1 MSPVI
6 DRLAE
11 LFRHLE
17 HLRELRPRV
26 TEPDVLARDLSL
38 HNDVLFSLQ
47 TVCQAVIDIASEL
60 SSRRKLRFQD
70 YTEAVRNLASFS
82 EFSPLLVGALAQLP
96 AFRNVLVHDYVN
108 LDFAKVV
115 EALDRL
121 EPVEEFAE
129 IVRRMELNQG

>member
-60 SSRRKLRFQD
+60 SARRKLRFQD
-70 YTEAVRNLASFS
+70 YTEAVRNLAAFS
-82 EFSPLLVGALAQLP
+82 EFPP
-96 AFRNVLVHDYVN
+96 
-108 LDFAKVV
+108 
-115 EALDRL
+115 
-121 EPVEEFAE
+121 PWW
-129 IVRRMELNQG
+129 RRWPSCRRSATC

>member
-11 LFRHLE
+11 LRRHLE

-60 SSRRKLRFQD
+60 SARRKLRIQD
-70 YTEAVRNLASFS
+70 YTEAVRNLAAFS

-121 EPVEEFAE
+121 EPVEEFAQ

>member
-60 SSRRKLRFQD
+60 SARRKLRFQD
-70 YTEAVRNLASFS
+70 YTEAVRNLAAFS
-82 EFSPLLVGALAQLP
+82 EFSSAMVAALAQLP
-96 AFRNVLVHDYVN
+96 AFRNVLIHEYVN

-121 EPVEEFAE
+121 EPVEEFAQ
-129 IVRRMELNQG
+129 IIRQMEMSQD

>member
-1 MSPVI
+1 M
-6 DRLAE
+6 

-38 HNDVLFSLQ
+38 HNDVLFSLR
-47 TVCQAVIDIASEL
+47 TVCQAVIDISSEL
-60 SSRRKLRFQD
+60 SARRKLRVQD
-70 YTEAVRNLASFS
+70 YEEAVRNLAAFS
-82 EFSPLLVGALAQLP
+82 EFSSALVGALARLP
-96 AFRNVLVHDYVN
+96 ALRNVLIYEYVN

-121 EPVEEFAE
+121 EPVEEFAR
-129 IVRRMELNQG
+129 IVRQMELSQEG